1 MHGPRQ
7 TGSMQVNASGNRHP
21 WERVC
26 VLGLG
31 YVGLPTAAVL
41 AAKGCSVIGVD
52 IDSNRVAI
60 VNQGR
65 TPIAEPDL
73 SSMVRDAVSSG
84 RLRAQNEVSPADAY
98 IVAVPTPLKGDHEPD
113 LKHLRA
119 AASEVAKVLVANNL
133 VILESTSP
141 VGTTEA
147 FCDWLAGARPDLSFP
162 HLAGAASDIRVAYSP
177 ERVLPGAIVGE
188 LVENDRII
196 GGITPE
202 CGEAARSFY
211 QQFVHGECSVT
222 NARTAE
228 LVKLTE
234 NAHRDVNIAF
244 ANEVSLVCDAHDVDP
259 WELIELAN
267 RHPRVSVLKPGPG
280 VGGHCIAVDPWF
292 LVHSAR
298 KLTPVIQTARQVND
312 RRPDWVV
319 DRVAA
324 ACRGISRPD
333 IACLGLAYKADVG
346 DLRESPAIEIVKK
359 LRVRIAGR
367 VFVVEPHI
375 EDLPN
380 QLAEER
386 IELVDLDEALE
397 AATIALLLTDHRE
410 FLDIDPNRLRGKRLV
425 DTRGAWR
432 GFTTSRGLGE

>member
-1 MHGPRQ
+1 MHGPSQ
-7 TGSMQVNASGNRHP
+7 TGSVQVNDDGKSHR
-21 WERVC
+21 WERLC

-41 AAKGCSVIGVD
+41 ASKGRHVIGVD
-52 IDSNRVAI
+52 VDAKRVAVI
-60 VNQGR
+60 NQGR
-65 TPIAEPDL
+65 TPITEPDL
-73 SSMVRDAVSSG
+73 SSMVRDAVASG
-84 RLRAQNEVSPADAY
+84 RLQAQTAVAPADAF
-98 IVAVPTPLKGDHEPD
+98 IIAVPTPLKGDHEPD
-113 LKHLRA
+113 LGHLRA
-119 AASEVAKVLVANNL
+119 VASEVAKVLVPNNL
-133 VILESTSP
+133 VVLESTSP

-147 FCDWLAGARPDLSFP
+147 FCDWLAAARPDLSFP
-162 HLAGAASDIRVAYSP
+162 HQAGATSDIRVAYSP

-188 LVENDRII
+188 LVANDRII
-196 GGITPE
+196 GGITPA
-202 CGEAARSFY
+202 CGEAARSLY

-244 ANEVSLVCDAHDVDP
+244 ANEISLVCDSHSVDP

-267 RHPRVSVLKPGPG
+267 RHPRVSVLQPGPG

-292 LVHSAR
+292 LVHSAPG
-298 KLTPVIQTARQVND
+298 LTRVIQTARQIND
-312 RRPDWVV
+312 QRPDWVV
-319 DRVAA
+319 DRVTA
-324 ACRGISRPD
+324 ACRGLARPH

-359 LRVRIAGR
+359 IRARVAGR
-367 VFVVEPHI
+367 VVVVEPHI
-375 EDLPN
+375 EDLPVE
-380 QLAEER
+380 LADER

-410 FLDIDPNRLRGKRLV
+410 FLDIDPDRLRGKRLV

-432 GFTTSRGLGE
+432 GF

>member
-1 MHGPRQ
+1 MLGPSQ
-7 TGSMQVNASGNRHP
+7 TKSAQVDAGR
-21 WERVC
+21 ERRLWQHIC

-41 AAKGCSVIGVD
+41 ASKGCHVTGVD
-52 IDSNRVAI
+52 VDSKRVAI
-60 VNQGR
+60 INGGG
-65 TPIAEPDL
+65 TPITEPDL
-73 SSMVRDAVSSG
+73 SSMVQDAVASG
-84 RLRAQNEVSPADAY
+84 RLKAQTEVAPADAF
-98 IVAVPTPLKGDHEPD
+98 IIAVPTPLKGDQEPD
-113 LKHLRA
+113 LRHLRA
-119 AASEVAKVLVANNL
+119 AATEVARVLVPNNL
-133 VILESTSP
+133 VVLESTSP

-147 FCDWLAGARPDLSFP
+147 FCDWLAVARPDLSFP
-162 HLAGAASDIRVAYSP
+162 HRVGAASDIRVAYSP

-202 CGEAARSFY
+202 CGEAARSLY

-222 NARTAE
+222 KATTAE

-244 ANEVSLVCDAHDVDP
+244 ANEISLVCDEHGVDP

-267 RHPRVSVLKPGPG
+267 RHPRVSVLQPGPG

-292 LVHSAR
+292 LVHSAPG
-298 KLTPVIQTARQVND
+298 LTHVIQTARQVND
-312 RRPDWVV
+312 RRPAWVV
-319 DRVAA
+319 DQVLA
-324 ACRGISRPD
+324 ACHGIARPD

-359 LRVRIAGR
+359 LCTRMAGR

-375 EDLPN
+375 EDLPV
-380 QLAEER
+380 QLAGER

-397 AATIALLLTDHRE
+397 AATITVLLTDHRE
-410 FLDIDPNRLRGKRLV
+410 FLEIDPDRLRGKRVV

-432 GFTTSRGLGE
+432 GF

>member
-1 MHGPRQ
+1 M
-7 TGSMQVNASGNRHP
+7 SANRGKRP
-21 WERVC
+21 WERIC

-41 AAKGCSVIGVD
+41 ASKGRQVIGVD
-52 IDSNRVAI
+52 VDSQRVAI
-60 VNQGR
+60 INDGR
-65 TPIAEPDL
+65 TPIAEPEL
-73 SSMVRDAVSSG
+73 ASMVRDAVAGG
-84 RLRAQNEVSPADAY
+84 RLQARTEVSPADAF
-98 IVAVPTPLKGDHEPD
+98 IIAVPTPLKGDREPD
-113 LKHLRA
+113 LGHLRV
-119 AASEVAKVLVANNL
+119 AASEVAKVLAPDNL
-133 VILESTSP
+133 VVLESTSP

-147 FCDWLAGARPDLSFP
+147 FCDWLAAARPDLSFP
-162 HLAGAASDIRVAYSP
+162 HRAGASSDIRVAYSP

-202 CGEAARSFY
+202 CGEAANSLYR
-211 QQFVHGECSVT
+211 QFVRGECSVT

-244 ANEVSLVCDAHDVDP
+244 ANEVSLVCDALGVDP

-267 RHPRVSVLKPGPG
+267 RHPRVSVLQPGPG

-292 LVHSAR
+292 LVHSAPE
-298 KLTPVIQTARQVND
+298 LTPVIQAARQVND
-312 RRPDWVV
+312 RKPDWVV
-319 DRVAA
+319 EQVAA
-324 ACRGISRPD
+324 ACRGMERPD

-346 DLRESPAIEIVKK
+346 DLRESPAIEIVRK
-359 LRVRIAGR
+359 LRARMAGR
-367 VFVVEPHI
+367 ILVVEPHI
-375 EDLPN
+375 EDLPVE
-380 QLAEER
+380 LSDER

-397 AATIALLLTDHRE
+397 SATVVLLLTDHRE
-410 FLDIDPNRLRGKRLV
+410 FLGIDAHRLHAKRLV

-432 GFTTSRGLGE
+432 ESYFERGNETALGNIE